1 MANKNKIF
9 SIYENPQLYDDIMW
23 WKKDDINFYKN
34 IITNYNVKSVLEL
47 FCGTGRIGLP
57 IINQNIDYY
66 GLDKSVKF
74 VDLFKSK
81 INNYNNEKIKVCDA
95 THFSL
100 NKKFDLII
108 IGFNSL
114 AHLIT
119 NDDINE
125 CFNRVYSHMHSNSIF
140 IIDIFMPTNELTSN
154 LNSKKVDLMDFKDST
169 QNNKILKIYE
179 SNDYNSKTEVNTI
192 KWEFVNENN
201 GLEYIYEFEMRM
213 LFPDTLHTLLADN
226 NLKVQNFYG
235 NYTLS
240 LFNEQSD
247 KQIYICTK

>member
-1 MANKNKIF
+1 
-9 SIYENPQLYDDIMW
+9 
-23 WKKDDINFYKN
+23 
-34 IITNYNVKSVLEL
+34 
-47 FCGTGRIGLP
+47 
-57 IINQNIDYY
+57 
-66 GLDKSVKF
+66 
-74 VDLFKSK
+74 
-81 INNYNNEKIKVCDA
+81 
-95 THFSL
+95 
-100 NKKFDLII
+100 
-108 IGFNSL
+108 
-114 AHLIT
+114 
-119 NDDINE
+119 
-125 CFNRVYSHMHSNSIF
+125 MHSNSIF

-226 NLKVQNFYG
+226 NLKVKNFYG

-240 LFNEQSD
+240 LFNEESD